1 MKILVTGGAGY
12 IGSHVVMLLCER
24 GHDVVVLDDLS
35 LGNKDAIDKR
45 ASFIEGT
52 ILNNEDLSKSL
63 SGVDVVIHLAAYKSA
78 GESMKN
84 PLKYTKNN
92 IDGSISLLRSMVEH
106 NVKNIIFSSTAAVY
120 GVPKY
125 LPLDEKHPLNPI
137 NHYGYTKLQTEKT
150 IDLYSKEKQIRY
162 INLRYFNAAGYD
174 SEGRITSIEKNPANL
189 IPSVMEVASR
199 KRDKLFVYGN
209 DFNTNDGTGV
219 RDYVHVSDLA
229 RAHLAAVDIL
239 STQQSATINLGS
251 EKQYSVMDVIRLT
264 EKITGK
270 EIPYEVAG
278 RREGDPDKIYAS
290 SENALNLLGWFAK
303 DSELN
308 NIIETTWRIYK

>member
-12 IGSHVVMLLCER
+12 IGSHVVMLLCKE
-24 GHDVVVLDDLS
+24 GHEVVVLDDLS
-35 LGNKDAIDKR
+35 LGSKDSIDKR

-63 SGVDVVIHLAAYKSA
+63 SGVDTVIHLAAYKSA

-120 GVPKY
+120 GLPEY
-125 LPLDEKHPLNPI
+125 LPLDEKHPLKPI

-150 IDLYSKEKQIRY
+150 IDLYSKEKQIQY

-174 SEGRITSIEKNPANL
+174 SQGRITSIEKNPANL
-189 IPSVMEVASR
+189 IPSVMEVATG
-199 KRDKLFVYGN
+199 KRDKLLVYGN
-209 DFNTNDGTGV
+209 NFDTYDGTGV

-229 RAHLAAVDIL
+229 RAHLAAIDVL
-239 STQQSATINLGS
+239 FKHQSATINLGS

-270 EIPYEVAG
+270 AIPYEIAG

-290 SENALNLLGWFAK
+290 SENALNLLKWSAK
-303 DSELN
+303 DSELD

>member
-120 GVPKY
+120 GVPEY
-125 LPLDEKHPLNPI
+125 LPLDEKHPLKPI

-174 SEGRITSIEKNPANL
+174 SQGRITYIEKNPANL

-199 KRDKLFVYGN
+199 IRDKLFVYGN

-229 RAHLAAVDIL
+229 RAHLAAIDIL
-239 STQQSATINLGS
+239 STHQSATINLGS
-251 EKQYSVMDVIRLT
+251 EKQYSVMDVIKLT
-264 EKITGK
+264 EKIF
-270 EIPYEVAG
+270 G
-278 RREGDPDKIYAS
+278 R
-290 SENALNLLGWFAK
+290 F
-303 DSELN
+303 
-308 NIIETTWRIYK
+308 

>member
-106 NVKNIIFSSTAAVY
+106 NVKNIIFSSSAAVY
-120 GVPKY
+120 GLPEY
-125 LPLDEKHPLNPI
+125 LPLDEKHPLKPI

-174 SEGRITSIEKNPANL
+174 SQGRITYIEKNPANL

-199 KRDKLFVYGN
+199 IRDKLFVYGN

-229 RAHLAAVDIL
+229 RAHLAAIDIL
-239 STQQSATINLGS
+239 STHQSATINLGS
-251 EKQYSVMDVIRLT
+251 EKQYSVMDVIKLT
-264 EKITGK
+264 EKITAK

>member
-1 MKILVTGGAGY
+1 VKILVTGGAGY
-12 IGSHVVMLLCER
+12 IGSHVVMLLCEK

-35 LGNKDAIDKR
+35 LGNKDTVDKR

-63 SGVDVVIHLAAYKSA
+63 SGVDMVIHLAAYKSA

-120 GVPKY
+120 GLPEY
-125 LPLDEKHPLNPI
+125 LPLDEKHPLKPI

-174 SEGRITSIEKNPANL
+174 SQGRITSIEKNPANL
-189 IPSVMEVASR
+189 IPSVMEVASGI
-199 KRDKLFVYGN
+199 RDKLFVYGN
-209 DFNTNDGTGV
+209 DFDTIDGTGV

-229 RAHLAAVDIL
+229 RAHLAAIDAL
-239 STQQSATINLGS
+239 LTRQSATINLGS
-251 EKQYSVMDVIRLT
+251 EKQYSVMEVIKST
-264 EKITGK
+264 EKITGRK
-270 EIPYEVAG
+270 IPYKVVE
-278 RREGDPDKIYAS
+278 RRKGDPDRIYAS
-290 SENALNLLGWFAK
+290 SENALNLLGWSAK

>member
-120 GVPKY
+120 GVPEY

-229 RAHLAAVDIL
+229 RAHLAAIDIL
-239 STQQSATINLGS
+239 STHQSATINLGS

-290 SENALNLLGWFAK
+290 SKNALNLLGWFAK